1 MGLPRSCIVG
11 AGPSGFTTAK
21 ALKDRGLPF
30 DCYEMSGVVGG
41 NWAYDNS
48 SGRSACYRSL
58 HTDSSKQRMQF
69 ADFPMPAD
77 YPDYPHHAQIAA
89 YFKAYVAH
97 FGLEDDIVLNTKVK
111 RAVRGDD
118 ALWHV
123 ALSSGETRTYDALF
137 VCNGHHWDPHIP
149 EIPGTFEGTQFHTQT
164 YRSPLEPCDL
174 REARVLVVGLGNS
187 ALDIASELS
196 GKGGAREVLVSA
208 RRGVWIVPRHI
219 AGHTPDAGLAPKWM
233 PAWLARRAAD
243 KAIISA
249 VGQMRDYGLPQPTY
263 HPTAAQPAVSD
274 DFLARLRE
282 GRITVVGNVREKR
295 GRNVVFE
302 NGRSEEIDAIIYA
315 TGYNLSFPFLDDTLI
330 KVENNHVPLFKRVF
344 KPGVD
349 NLFFMGLAQTLPL
362 ANLAEH
368 QARWIAAYLCGE
380 YLPPSE
386 AEMEKTIVAD
396 EARETGRDSGLRQHR
411 MQVDY
416 ERYCR
421 DVKTEWKRGKARA
434 EAKGFGPNRLP
445 LPARARCEPTLSPA
459 RATAR

>member
-1 MGLPRSCIVG
+1 
-11 AGPSGFTTAK
+11 
-21 ALKDRGLPF
+21 
-30 DCYEMSGVVGG
+30 MSSVIGG
-41 NWAYDNS
+41 NWAYDNPN
-48 SGRSACYRSL
+48 GRSACYRSL

-77 YPDYPHHAQIAA
+77 YPDYPHHAQIVA

-97 FGLEDDIVLNTKVK
+97 FGLEDDIVLDTKVK

-123 ALSSGETRTYDALF
+123 ALSNGEMRTYDALF
-137 VCNGHHWDPHIP
+137 VCNGHNWDPHIP
-149 EIPGTFEGTQFHTQT
+149 EFPGAFEGTEFHAQA

-174 REARVLVVGLGNS
+174 RDKRVLVVGLGNS

-196 GKGGAREVLVSA
+196 GKAGAAEVFVSA
-208 RRGVWIVPRHI
+208 RRGVWIVPKHI
-219 AGHTPDAGLAPKWM
+219 AGRAPDKARAPKWM
-233 PAWLARRAAD
+233 PARLARRAAD
-243 KAIISA
+243 KAIIAA
-249 VGQMRDYGLPQPTY
+249 VGQMRDYGLPQPSC
-263 HPTAAQPAVSD
+263 HPADAQPAVSD
-274 DFLARLRE
+274 DFLERLRE

-295 GRNVVFE
+295 GREIVFD
-302 NGRSEEIDAIIYA
+302 NGRSHEFDAVIYA

-362 ANLAEH
+362 ANLAEQ
-368 QARWIAAYLCGE
+368 QAQWIAAYLCGE
-380 YLPPSE
+380 YLPPVA
-386 AEMEKTIVAD
+386 AEMEKAIAAD
-396 EARETGRDSGLRQHR
+396 QARETGRDESLRQHP
-411 MQVDY
+411 MQVDF

-421 DVKTEWKRGKARA
+421 DVKAEWKRGKARA

-445 LPARARCEPTLSPA
+445 LPARARGEPALNPA
-459 RATAR
+459 RAGVR